1 MSNLIK
7 VVGVR
12 ITEDAYTK
20 LKTIAN
26 ARGEDISDFIR
37 RAILKEFAALN
48 FLSEFESKALGVN
61 LKLNP
66 WNEVCATYN
75 DLTIDENNLILTLT
89 TTPKHMKL
97 TFPKDSP
104 EANIITKTLQ
114 NIPKGT
120 KIAVLRTDIPG
131 RPILIRTLESTTQLS
146 DVHTLLHAEIEEQK
160 SRSLTKTNHNANDPK
175 VEQKKQDPK
184 SNLDLVWSRSLI
196 GAFSLFGAFVLKLGI
211 F

>member
-7 VVGVR
+7 VIGVR
-12 ITEDAYTK
+12 ITADAYTK

-104 EANIITKTLQ
+104 EANIIIEALT
-114 NIPKGT
+114 NVSKGT
-120 KIAVLRTDIPG
+120 KIAILATDISEKPLLV
-131 RPILIRTLESTTQLS
+131 RIIPESNHEKPRKLTEETQLKN
-146 DVHTLLHAEIEEQK
+146 DLKFERKKEIPKIYPDHA
-160 SRSLTKTNHNANDPK
+160 
-175 VEQKKQDPK
+175 
-184 SNLDLVWSRSLI
+184 WSGSFI
-196 GAFSLFGAFVLKLGI
+196 GAFCLFGAFCLKFGVC
-211 F
+211 

>member
-20 LKTIAN
+20 LKTIAD

-120 KIAVLRTDIPG
+120 KIALLATDIPEKPLLV
-131 RPILIRTLESTTQLS
+131 RIFNNYPCKNTLKNIPKNNHEKPQKLTEETQS
-146 DVHTLLHAEIEEQK
+146 K
-160 SRSLTKTNHNANDPK
+160 NDPK
-175 VEQKKQDPK
+175 FERKKQVPQIYPDP
-184 SNLDLVWSRSLI
+184 VWSGSLI

>member
-7 VVGVR
+7 VIGVR
-12 ITEDAYTK
+12 ITADIYTK

-48 FLSEFESKALGVN
+48 FLSEFESKSLGVN

-104 EANIITKTLQ
+104 EANIIIEALT
-114 NIPKGT
+114 NVSKGT
-120 KIAVLRTDIPG
+120 TIAILATDIPEKPLLV
-131 RPILIRTLESTTQLS
+131 RIIPESNHEKPRKLTEETQPKNDLKIERKK
-146 DVHTLLHAEIEEQK
+146 EI
-160 SRSLTKTNHNANDPK
+160 PK
-175 VEQKKQDPK
+175 IYPD
-184 SNLDLVWSRSLI
+184 R
-196 GAFSLFGAFVLKLGI
+196 
-211 F
+211 